1 MKDRDRAVAAEVRAE
16 MARQKPNGITQELV
30 ARDVFGQGQ
39 QWLQR
44 RLAGNPALSGAE
56 LVAIADYLKVDV
68 VPWLAAGRPAPIGD
82 KSTVGKVAPYLKVV
96 RGEADITTRRTGHL
110 ELLLTGS

>member
-1 MKDRDRAVAAEVRAE
+1 MKARDRAVAMEVRAE

-30 ARDVFGQGQ
+30 AHEVFGQGQ

-68 VPWLAAGRPAPIGD
+68 VPWLAAGRPSPQGG
-82 KSTVGKVAPYLKVV
+82 SRTVGKLAPNLKVV
-96 RGEADITTRRTGHL
+96 RGEADTTSRRTGHL
-110 ELLLTGS
+110 TLLANAS